1 MADLRESLKSFQDRF
16 SALPLTQ
23 RILVLFIPAVIFS
36 LVVTLLVY
44 SLRPGY
50 TVLYSN
56 LSPEDMNAVLTELDK
71 EGVKYKVGRDGR
83 SILVVEG
90 KARDLRLK
98 LAAKGIPNKGII
110 GYEIF
115 DKSTIGLSEFQQR
128 VNFKRAIEGEL
139 VRTILRMKNIEDARV
154 HITLPEKSIFLRDRS
169 QTSASVFIKLR
180 PGADISPSQVKA
192 IRNLVSASVENLKP
206 EKVVV
211 IDDRGR
217 NLTAMLDEGTEDAVS
232 ARQFK
237 IKNEFERNLERK
249 IQTALE
255 SALGY
260 GNVKVRVSAELDFT
274 KVQKKEVLYDPDLTA
289 VVSEQ
294 KKKERSVGGAPGG
307 VAGTTANIPPAQGVQ
322 MNQGAVS
329 EKKETIT
336 NYEVSKREIMT
347 VDPTLRVKRISVGV
361 MVNSQLKDVDKKEI
375 EKIVSASAGIDPK
388 RGDTLSVVMVP
399 FKPPEVPTGVMPE
412 ERIPRFL
419 IPAIVG
425 AVFGLILLFVMLK
438 ILRRKPAPVTA
449 PAPAQPP
456 EEMPAITGAEI
467 LRERA
472 REVQVVKTITEVARK
487 EPKKVAALIKTWLKE
502 E

>member
-1 MADLRESLKSFQDRF
+1 MADLRDSLRSFQDRF

-23 RILVLFIPAVIFS
+23 RILVIFVPAIVFS
-36 LVVTLLVY
+36 LIVTLLLY

-71 EGVKYKVGRDGR
+71 EGVKYKIGRDGR
-83 SILVVEG
+83 TILVVEG

-217 NLTAMLDEGTEDAVS
+217 NLTAMLDEGTEDAIS

-249 IQTALE
+249 VQTALE
-255 SALGY
+255 SALGF

-307 VAGTTANIPPAQGVQ
+307 VPGTTANIPPAQGLET
-322 MNQGAVS
+322 NQGAVS

-347 VDPTLRVKRISVGV
+347 VDPTLKVKRISVGV

-375 EKIVSASAGIDPK
+375 EKIVSASAGIDPE

-399 FKPPEVPTGVMPE
+399 FKPPEVPTAVAPE
-412 ERIPRFL
+412 GKIPRIL

-425 AVFGLILLFVMLK
+425 GLFGLLFLFIMLK
-438 ILRRKPAPVTA
+438 LLRRKPQPVTA
-449 PAPAQPP
+449 PAPSPPP
-456 EEMPAITGAEI
+456 EEMPTITGAEV

-472 REVQVVKTITEVARK
+472 REVQVVKTITDVARK

>member
-1 MADLRESLKSFQDRF
+1 MADLRESLRSFQDRF

-36 LVVTLLVY
+36 LIVTLLVY

-71 EGVKYKVGRDGR
+71 EGVRYKVGRDGR
-83 SILVVEG
+83 TILVVEG

-255 SALGY
+255 SALGF

-307 VAGTTANIPPAQGVQ
+307 VAGTTANIPPAQGSQ
-322 MNQGAVS
+322 INPGAVS

-412 ERIPRFL
+412 EKIPRFL
-419 IPAIVG
+419 IPAVVG

-449 PAPAQPP
+449 PAPTQPP
-456 EEMPAITGAEI
+456 EEMPTITGAEI

-472 REVQVVKTITEVARK
+472 REVQVVKTITDVARK